1 MEGRSIGQRT
11 AALAFAAG
19 GLAFVLFVAGFAVA
33 HFVYGMTINDEAGV
47 PLAQRDLLLFFS
59 IAPVLGAIV
68 SARGFWML
76 RRLKQGTAH

>member
-1 MEGRSIGQRT
+1 MEGRPISQRK

-19 GLAFVLFVAGFAVA
+19 GLVFLLFVAGFAVS
-33 HFVYGMTINDEAGV
+33 HFAYGVTINDEAGE
-47 PLAQRDLLLFFS
+47 PLSQRDLLLFFS

-76 RRLKQGTAH
+76 AHPQKGTSD